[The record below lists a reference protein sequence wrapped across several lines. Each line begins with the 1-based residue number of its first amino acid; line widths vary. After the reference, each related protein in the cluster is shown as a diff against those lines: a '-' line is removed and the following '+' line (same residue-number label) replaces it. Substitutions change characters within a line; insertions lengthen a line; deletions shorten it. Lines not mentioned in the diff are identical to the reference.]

1 MTGNEARGVSV
12 ALQANGG
19 VGRELVEANGH
30 GRLSKEAVEQTAREL
45 GRLLVAVER
54 YGVTWSSVENFYG
67 KKLRLAGGDVS
78 N

>member
-54 YGVTWSSVENFYG
+54 YMGLRG
-67 KKLRLAGGDVS
+67 LRLRTFMAKNFGWLVAT
-78 N
+78 